1 MIKIIIFVVLNIN
14 IVYNSQ
20 KYLINSPKVDLSHL
34 SSVGIKQSA
43 VGDNYTMKLIK
54 LTQGKFAMVD
64 DEDYEFINQWKWQFI
79 ENKNGDIYGFR
90 RYWIAE
96 EQSFYHALMHRVIM
110 KLTDKLLVVDHK
122 DHNGL
127 NNQKSNLRICTK
139 SQNNTYRKNVR
150 GVSKYRGVS
159 RHGKGWQSQLSK
171 DWKKIYIG
179 KFATEIEAAIAYNKK
194 ALELHGEFAKLNI
207 IINQ

>member
-1 MIKIIIFVVLNIN
+1 MRK
-14 IVYNSQ
+14 
-20 KYLINSPKVDLSHL
+20 
-34 SSVGIKQSA
+34 
-43 VGDNYTMKLIK
+43 IK
-54 LTQGKFAMVD
+54 LTQGKCALVD
-64 DEDYEFINQWKWQFI
+64 DKDFDHLNQWKWRVSQLNYAI
-79 ENKNGDIYGFR
+79 RRIYPS
-90 RYWIAE
+90 
-96 EQSFYHALMHRVIM
+96 QKLLLMHRVIM